1 MPSLDIAAE
10 TSGLLTEIRAAA
22 GVASSL
28 RGLQEEIVAAIAQR
42 LTHYHWTGFYMLDPA
57 DPETLV
63 LEAFAGDPTPHVR
76 IPVSQGICGAAAATG
91 QTVVVD
97 DVNQDRRYLSCS
109 IKTKS
114 EIVVPIYARGSV
126 IGEIDIDSHA
136 PAAFKGVDQAFLEET
151 ARIVGAWVESHP
163 RA

>member
-63 LEAFAGDPTPHVR
+63 LEAFAGDPTPHVANR
-76 IPVSQGICGAAAATG
+76 GGGRREPGPALSFLLH
-91 QTVVVD
+91 
-97 DVNQDRRYLSCS
+97 QDK
-109 IKTKS
+109 I
-114 EIVVPIYARGSV
+114 
-126 IGEIDIDSHA
+126 
-136 PAAFKGVDQAFLEET
+136 
-151 ARIVGAWVESHP
+151 
-163 RA
+163 